1 MEHNAYNTTLG
12 GWYNAPLFDY
22 TKGRTTAAL
31 KVIAGC
37 ASCNG
42 GVGGIFADRP
52 TAPGTT
58 CQVGAFPVCRAAP
71 ACISRVERC
80 VRLRS
85 NS

>member
-42 GVGGIFADRP
+42 GVGGIFADP
-52 TAPGTT
+52 TDGTWCNLPGWRLPGVPSRFGLYI
-58 CQVGAFPVCRAAP
+58 QGGDVRA
-71 ACISRVERC
+71 VT
-80 VRLRS
+80 L
-85 NS
+85 

>member
-42 GVGGIFADRP
+42 GVGGIFADP
-52 TAPGTT
+52 TDGTWYNLPGVPSRSGLYI
-58 CQVGAFPVCRAAP
+58 QGGEVRA
-71 ACISRVERC
+71 VT
-80 VRLRS
+80 L
-85 NS
+85 